1 MSQLHDRT
9 VGSADPLLNDTPP
22 FAIPAADA
30 SIRIKMPSAWA
41 LTPYPLLDSHV
52 VHQLD
57 TDTYWAWNNTTL
69 AWTQIGGPTVATAYT
84 TISTDGGTIVSGI
97 TNIAVEADSTHTI
110 DAVATMTTMKIFNSK
125 GYNATINPPS
135 GWSFSTGEESLV
147 LGWWSCVNLSY
158 YVDQVIIV
166 ESISTGVEL

>member
-1 MSQLHDRT
+1 MSQLYDRI
-9 VGSADPLLNDTPP
+9 VGSIDPLLNDTPP

-30 SIRIKMPSAWA
+30 TARLAMPSSWSA
-41 LTPYPLLDSHV
+41 TPYPLLDSHV

-57 TDTYWAWNNTTL
+57 TDTYWAWNDTTL
-69 AWTQIGGPTVATAYT
+69 AWTQIGGPTGATAFA

-110 DAVATMTTMKIFNSK
+110 DAVAPMTTMKIFNSK
-125 GYNATINPPS
+125 GYNATINPPA

-166 ESISTGVEL
+166 ESISPGAEL